1 MYDLI
6 VYIRGEVITS
16 EVVCLCKNC
25 PLSEKKYFAWNFGKW
40 KALSRLLITKIGG
53 VFCPATTSLHIL
65 KIEN

>member
-6 VYIRGEVITS
+6 VYIRREVITS

-40 KALSRLLITKIGG
+40 KALSRLLINKTGG
-53 VFCPATTSLHIL
+53 VFSPATTSLHIL
-65 KIEN
+65 KTEN